1 MINMNKIKFICVDFQ
16 KDFSSKTGKAYKLRP
31 SVDFVKRTL
40 VPFFKKHNIKIAEI
54 ISDYRA
60 PRSGSTRIC
69 RPGESGFESEIP
81 NDIKSENIWIKSM
94 NSPLW
99 TRVNC
104 GIAEKEPGIPFQD
117 SNGFEKW
124 LNNTIG
130 NPNEVEEVI
139 LFGLTI
145 DCCVLS
151 TAQEL
156 CWRGYN
162 VTILE
167 EAVDTYSGNQEEK
180 KWILNNVPL
189 RNWAKTIDWRSLQ
202 GKL

>member
-1 MINMNKIKFICVDFQ
+1 MNNMNKIKFICIDFQ
-16 KDFSSKTGKAYKLRP
+16 KDFSSKSGKAFNLRP
-31 SVDFVKRTL
+31 SVNFIKETL
-40 VPFFKKHNIKIAEI
+40 VHFFREHNIKVAEI

-60 PRSGSTRIC
+60 PRSGTTRIC
-69 RPGESGFESEIP
+69 LPGEFGFESEIP
-81 NDIKSENIWIKSM
+81 NDVKLQNIWIKSM

-99 TRVNC
+99 TRDNC
-104 GIAEKEPGIPFQD
+104 GIANKKPGISFQD
-117 SNGFEKW
+117 SNGFKKW
-124 LNNTIG
+124 LNDTIG
-130 NPNEVEEVI
+130 DPDDVEEVI

-145 DCCVLS
+145 DCCILS

-167 EAVDTYSGNQEEK
+167 EWVDTYSGDQEEK
-180 KWILNNVPL
+180 NFILNNVPL
-189 RNWAKTIDWRSLQ
+189 RNWAKTIDWKSLK